1 MKYFTVAIND
11 DGSVAG
17 FGAMDHE
24 GNPLESD
31 LSRYDIYKACKEI
44 VLIVEQDML
53 VDGVMRSLIRFLTP
67 ADPTAEAKA
76 RMAETLKE
84 RNSDDVR

>member
-1 MKYFTVAIND
+1 MKYFTVAVNE

-17 FGAMDHE
+17 FGSMDHE
-24 GNPLESD
+24 GNPIESD
-31 LSRYDIYKACKEI
+31 VTRYDIYRACKEV
-44 VLIVEQDML
+44 VLVVEQDML
-53 VDGVMRSLIRFLTP
+53 VDGVIRSLLKVLMP

-84 RNSDDVR
+84 RKSDDVH